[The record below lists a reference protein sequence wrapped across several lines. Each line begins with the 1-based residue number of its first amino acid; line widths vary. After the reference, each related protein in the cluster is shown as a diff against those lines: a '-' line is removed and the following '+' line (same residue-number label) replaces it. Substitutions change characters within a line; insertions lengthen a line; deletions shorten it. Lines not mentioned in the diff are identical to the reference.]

1 MNLRIYDPETARK
14 TLLQR
19 QPPDVQDVPVAVRE
33 RIQALFGEPLTPA
46 QAVARILADVRAGGD
61 AALRRWS
68 QKLDGWAVADFRL
81 PPAALQTALADLSS
95 DLREALLDA
104 AERIEAFHRRQ
115 PLTSWITQDLG
126 GTLGQLVR
134 PLRRVGIYVPGG
146 SAPLPSTVLMSA

>member
-19 QPPDVQDVPVAVRE
+19 QPPDVQDVPAAVRE

-46 QAVARILADVRAGGD
+46 QAVARILADVRTGGD

-68 QKLDGWAVADFRL
+68 QHLDGWTASDFRL
-81 PPAALQTALADLSS
+81 PPTELQRALAHLSS
-95 DLREALLDA
+95 DLREALESA

-115 PLTSWITQDLG
+115 PLTSWITQD
-126 GTLGQLVR
+126 
-134 PLRRVGIYVPGG
+134 
-146 SAPLPSTVLMSA
+146 